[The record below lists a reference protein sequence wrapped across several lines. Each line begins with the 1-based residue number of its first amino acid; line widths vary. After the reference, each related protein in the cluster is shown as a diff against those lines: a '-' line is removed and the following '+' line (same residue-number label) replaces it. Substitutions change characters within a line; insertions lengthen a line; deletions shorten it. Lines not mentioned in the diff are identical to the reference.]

1 MKKLLTIG
9 LLTATFA
16 TAMNAQP
23 KLASDNIDEVLKA
36 MTLEEKA
43 KLLVGGANNFFGA
56 NAVVGGE
63 ADLVAGAAGTSPA
76 IPRLGIPAT
85 VLTDGPAGV
94 RINPTRKGTD
104 KTYYATAFPIGSC
117 LASTWNTELVSK
129 VGEAIGNETKEY
141 RCDVI
146 LGPGMNLHRNPLCG
160 RNFEYYSE
168 DPLLTGKIAAAY
180 IQGVQSQGAGV
191 SAKHFA
197 VNSQETDRTAVDER
211 VSQRAARE
219 LYLRGFEIAVRES
232 DPWTIMASYNQV
244 NGQYSMG
251 NHDLLTKILRE
262 DWGYKGI
269 VMTDW
274 IGIRE
279 GLETISEV
287 HAGNDLMEPGQ
298 PAQVEEII
306 KGVKEGK
313 LDIAD
318 VDRNVRRMLEYIV
331 KTPSFRQYPASNNP
345 DFKAHAAITRQSA
358 AEGIVLLKN
367 NGALPFRTEG
377 NHNSQFSARACS
389 LSSERTLN
397 SQLIKTVAL
406 FGENSYD
413 FLSGGTGSGCVH
425 PPYVV
430 DMLQGLEN
438 AGIKSSATL
447 TDIYRK
453 YIDYAR
459 IKFQAERHPAKW
471 FQTEMMGQQK
481 YPEISLSPIAI
492 NKEVQAADA
501 AIITIGR
508 QAGEGIDRDI
518 DTEFNLIPEE
528 RALITDV
535 CNAFHAAG
543 KPVIVIIN
551 SGSVIETASWSSYP
565 DAILCAWQP
574 GMEGGNSIA
583 DLLTGKVN
591 PSGKLT
597 MTWPIAATDH
607 ASTKNFP
614 GNIDDYTFQMMVGN
628 KMPVPGHAYT
638 NHEEDI
644 YVGYRF
650 FDTFNKEVAYPFG
663 FGLSYTT
670 FAFSK
675 PVVKLSTLRSALP
688 LGSSKNSQLS
698 TLNSQLSTLNSQ
710 LSTVQVSIT
719 VKNTGAVSGKEV
731 AQVYVQAP
739 KGRLEKPVQELKAF
753 AKTRELQPGESQTL
767 TMTIPVR
774 DLASFDEAGSQW
786 ITEAGTY
793 TFRIGNNSRN
803 IAATAQLKIAEYTEK
818 TTNALAPQQP
828 LKLLK
833 Q

>member
-1 MKKLLTIG
+1 MKLRNILLTM
-9 LLTATFA
+9 TATTMA
-16 TAMNAQP
+16 AVAQAQQTAPQ
-23 KLASDNIDEVLKA
+23 LAVDNIDEVMKA

-43 KLLVGGANNFFGA
+43 RLLVGGANNFFGDQ
-56 NAVVGGE
+56 AVVGGE

-117 LASTWNTELVSK
+117 LASTWNTELISK
-129 VGEAIGNETKEY
+129 VGQAIGNETKEY

-180 IQGVQSQGAGV
+180 IRGVQQEGVGV

-197 VNSQETDRTAVDER
+197 VNSQETDRTSVDER
-211 VSQRAARE
+211 VSQRALRE

-232 DPWTIMASYNQV
+232 NPWTIMASYNQI

-251 NHDLLTKILRE
+251 NHDLLTKILRD

-274 IGIRE
+274 IGIRQ
-279 GLETISEV
+279 GLPTISEV
-287 HAGNDLMEPGQ
+287 HAGNDLLEPGQ
-298 PAQVEEII
+298 PAQVQEII
-306 KGVKEGK
+306 AGVKDGK

-331 KTPSFRQYPASNNP
+331 KTPSFRKYPASNNP

-358 AEGIVLLKN
+358 CEGIVLLKN
-367 NGALPFRTEG
+367 NGALPWKNGT
-377 NHNSQFSARACS
+377 
-389 LSSERTLN
+389 
-397 SQLIKTVAL
+397 IKTVAL

-430 DMLQGLEN
+430 DILEGLKN
-438 AGIKSSATL
+438 TDISSSATL

-453 YIDYAR
+453 YIAFAR
-459 IKFQAERHPAKW
+459 VKFQAERHPAKW
-471 FQTEMMGQQK
+471 FQTEAMGQQK
-481 YPEISLSPIAI
+481 YPEIGLAPIAI
-492 NKEVQAADA
+492 EKEAKAADA

-508 QAGEGIDRDI
+508 QAGEGEDRDVA
-518 DTEFNLIPEE
+518 TEFNLIPEE

-535 CNAFHAAG
+535 CNAFHTAG

-583 DLLTGKVN
+583 DILTGKVN
-591 PSGKLT
+591 PSGHLT

-607 ASTKNFP
+607 ASTQNFP
-614 GNIDDYTFQMMVGN
+614 GTIDDYTFKVMTGN
-628 KMPVPGHAYT
+628 RMPIPGHAYT

-644 YVGYRF
+644 YVGYRY
-650 FDTFNKEVAYPFG
+650 FDTFKKNVAYPFG

-670 FAFSK
+670 FAYEK
-675 PVVKLSTLRSALP
+675 PKVSVQGDVVTLE
-688 LGSSKNSQLS
+688 
-698 TLNSQLSTLNSQ
+698 
-710 LSTVQVSIT
+710 VT
-719 VKNTGAVSGKEV
+719 VKNTGSISGKEV
-731 AQVYVQAP
+731 AQVYVSAP
-739 KGRLEKPVQELKAF
+739 AGQLEKPAKELKAF
-753 AKTRELQPGESQTL
+753 AKTRELQPGESQRL
-767 TMTIPVR
+767 VMKIQKR
-774 DLASFDEAGSQW
+774 ELASFDEANSQW
-786 ITEAGTY
+786 IVEAGMY
-793 TFRIGNNSRN
+793 NFLIGANVCDIRCQAS
-803 IAATAQLKIAEYTEK
+803 AKLTEYTELVSK
-818 TTNALAPQQP
+818 ALAPKQK
-828 LKLLK
+828 LNLLK

>member
-1 MKKLLTIG
+1 MT
-9 LLTATFA
+9 T
-16 TAMNAQP
+16 NAQP
-23 KLASDNIDEVLKA
+23 QLRADNIDEVLKA

-56 NAVVGGE
+56 GAVVGGE

-94 RINPTRKGTD
+94 RIDPTRKGTD

-117 LASTWNTELVSK
+117 LASTWNTELVRK

-180 IQGVQSQGAGV
+180 INGVQSQGAGV

-197 VNSQETDRTAVDER
+197 VNSQETNRTAVDER

-232 DPWTIMASYNQV
+232 NPWTVMASYNKI
-244 NGQYSMG
+244 NGEFSMG
-251 NHDLLTKILRE
+251 NHDLLTKILRD

-279 GLETISEV
+279 GLPTTREV

-298 PAQVEEII
+298 PQQVQEII
-306 KGVKEGK
+306 DGVKNGS

-331 KTPSFRQYPASNNP
+331 KTPSFHKYPASNDP

-367 NGALPFRTEG
+367 NGALPWKDG
-377 NHNSQFSARACS
+377 A
-389 LSSERTLN
+389 
-397 SQLIKTVAL
+397 IKTVAL

-438 AGIKSSATL
+438 AGVKSSATL

-453 YIDYAR
+453 YIEYAKV
-459 IKFQAERHPAKW
+459 KFQAERHPAKW

-481 YPEISLSPIAI
+481 YPEIALSPIAI
-492 NKEVQAADA
+492 NKEVGAADA

-518 DTEFNLIPEE
+518 ETEFNLIPEE
-528 RALITDV
+528 RNLIIDV
-535 CNAFHAAG
+535 CNAFHQAG

-551 SGSVIETASWSSYP
+551 SGSVIETASWSTYP

-607 ASTKNFP
+607 LSTQNFP
-614 GNIDDYTFQMMVGN
+614 GNIDDYTFQLMVGN
-628 KMPVPGHAYT
+628 KMPIPGQDYT
-638 NHEEDI
+638 IHSEGI
-644 YVGYRF
+644 LVGYRY
-650 FDTFNKEVAYPFG
+650 FDTARKEVAYPFG

-670 FAFSK
+670 FEFSN
-675 PVVKLSTLRSALP
+675 PVVKAK
-688 LGSSKNSQLS
+688 GKDA
-698 TLNSQLSTLNSQ
+698 
-710 LSTVQVSIT
+710 VEVSIT
-719 VKNTGAVSGKEV
+719 IRNSGKVAGKEV
-731 AQVYVQAP
+731 AQVYVEAP
-739 KGRLEKPVQELKAF
+739 GSVLFKPDQELKAF
-753 AKTRELQPGESQTL
+753 AKTRELKPGESQTL

-774 DLASFDEAGSQW
+774 DLASFDEANSQW
-786 ITEAGTY
+786 LAEKGLY
-793 TFRIGNNSRN
+793 VFNIGNHSRN
-803 IAATAQLKIAEYTEK
+803 ILKMVQLNLPEYTEK
-818 TTNALAPQQP
+818 TSNALAPQQP
-828 LKLLK
+828 MEQPKL
-833 Q
+833 

>member
-1 MKKLLTIG
+1 MKRLLTLG
-9 LLTATFA
+9 LSVLLTTVTM
-16 TAMNAQP
+16 TAQT
-23 KLASDNIDEVLKA
+23 KLRADNIDEVLKA

-43 KLLVGGANNFFGA
+43 KLLVGGANKFFSA
-56 NAVVGGE
+56 TAVVGGK
-63 ADLVAGAAGTSPA
+63 ADLEAGAAGTSPEIA
-76 IPRLGIPAT
+76 RLGIPAT

-94 RINPTRKGTD
+94 RIDPTRPGD
-104 KTYYATAFPIGSC
+104 SKTYYATAFPIGSC
-117 LASTWNTELVSK
+117 LASTWNTELVRK

-168 DPLLTGKIAAAY
+168 DPLVTGKIAAAY
-180 IQGVQSQGAGV
+180 INGVQSQGAGV

-197 VNSQETDRTAVDER
+197 VNSQETDRTSVDER

-232 DPWTIMASYNQV
+232 NPWTVMASYNKV
-244 NGQYSMG
+244 NGQFSMG
-251 NHDLLTKILRE
+251 NHDLLTKILRD
-262 DWGYKGI
+262 DWGFKGI

-279 GLETISEV
+279 GLETIAEV

-298 PAQVEEII
+298 PAQVQEII
-306 KGVKEGK
+306 DGVKNGK

-331 KTPSFRQYPASNNP
+331 KTPSFKQYPASNNP

-367 NGALPFRTEG
+367 NGTLPWNQPTAK
-377 NHNSQFSARACS
+377 SQQPKA
-389 LSSERTLN
+389 
-397 SQLIKTVAL
+397 IKTVAL

-438 AGIKSSATL
+438 AGIKSSASL

-459 IKFQAERHPAKW
+459 AKFQAERHPAKW

-481 YPEISLSPIAI
+481 YPEIGLSPIAI

-614 GNIDDYTFQMMVGN
+614 GSLDDYTFELMVGN
-628 KMPVPGHAYT
+628 RMPIPAHAYT
-638 NHEEDI
+638 SHEEDI

-650 FDTFNKEVAYPFG
+650 FDTFNREVAYPFG
-663 FGLSYTT
+663 YGLSYTT
-670 FAFSK
+670 FAFSNAK
-675 PVVKLSTLRSALP
+675 IK
-688 LGSSKNSQLS
+688 QLNNES
-698 TLNSQLSTLNSQ
+698 IE
-710 LSTVQVSIT
+710 VSVT
-719 VKNTGAVSGKEV
+719 VKNTGSVAGKEV
-731 AQVYVQAP
+731 AQVYVTAP

-753 AKTRELQPGESQTL
+753 AKTRELKPGESQTL
-767 TMTIPVR
+767 TMQMARR
-774 DLASFDEAGSQW
+774 DLASFDEANSQW
-786 ITEAGTY
+786 LTEAGTY
-793 TFRIGNNSRN
+793 TFRIGASSRD
-803 IAATAQLKIAEYTEK
+803 IKFELPLALKEYTEK

-828 LKLLK
+828 LNLMI

>member
-1 MKKLLTIG
+1 MKRIMFTGVLLLLMASTMSAQTKLR
-9 LLTATFA
+9 A
-16 TAMNAQP
+16 
-23 KLASDNIDEVLKA
+23 DNIDEVLKA
-36 MTLEEKA
+36 MTIEEKA
-43 KLLVGGANNFFGA
+43 KLMVGGANNFFGA
-56 NAVVGGE
+56 GAVVGGE
-63 ADLVAGAAGTSPA
+63 ADLVAGAAGTTPR
-76 IPRLGIPAT
+76 IERLGIPAT

-94 RINPTRKGTD
+94 RIDPTREGTTQ
-104 KTYYATAFPIGSC
+104 TYYATAFPIGSC

-168 DPLLTGKIAAAY
+168 DPLVTGKIAAAY
-180 IQGVQSQGAGV
+180 IKGVQSQGAGV

-232 DPWTIMASYNQV
+232 DPWTIMASYNKV
-244 NGQYSMG
+244 NGEFSMG

-274 IGIRE
+274 IGIRN
-279 GLETISEV
+279 GLPTINEV

-298 PAQVEEII
+298 PAQVQEII
-306 KGVKEGK
+306 EGVKSGK
-313 LDIAD
+313 LSMED

-331 KTPSFRQYPASNNP
+331 KTPSFNNYPYTNKP
-345 DFKAHAAITRQSA
+345 DFEAHAAITRQSA

-367 NGALPFRTEG
+367 NGALPWKG
-377 NHNSQFSARACS
+377 GK
-389 LSSERTLN
+389 
-397 SQLIKTVAL
+397 IKTVAL

-430 DMLQGLEN
+430 DMLTGLKN
-438 AGIKSSATL
+438 AGINSSATL

-459 IKFQAERHPAKW
+459 VKFQAERHPAKW

-481 YPEISLSPIAI
+481 YPEIGISPIAI
-492 NKEVQAADA
+492 DKEVAGADA

-518 DTEFNLIPEE
+518 ATEFNLVPEE
-528 RALITDV
+528 QALIKDV
-535 CNAFHAAG
+535 CNAFHQAG
-543 KPVIVIIN
+543 KPVVVIIN
-551 SGSVIETASWSSYP
+551 SGSVIETASWSGYP

-574 GMEGGNSIA
+574 GMEGGNSVA

-597 MTWPIAATDH
+597 MTWPLAATDH
-607 ASTKNFP
+607 PSTKGYP
-614 GNIDDYTFQMMVGN
+614 GTMDFYTYEVTRGYVGQ
-628 KMPVPGHAYT
+628 VAGYDYT
-638 NHEEDI
+638 NHDEDI

-650 FDTFNKEVAYPFG
+650 FDTFNREVAYPFG

-670 FAFSK
+670 FEFSK
-675 PVVKLSTLRSALP
+675 PVVKAK
-688 LGSSKNSQLS
+688 GKDA
-698 TLNSQLSTLNSQ
+698 
-710 LSTVQVSIT
+710 VEVSIT
-719 VKNTGAVSGKEV
+719 VKNTGAISGKEV
-731 AQVYVQAP
+731 AQIYVTAP
-739 KGRLEKPVQELKAF
+739 KGRIEKPAQELKAF

-786 ITEAGTY
+786 LTEAGNY
-793 TFRIGNNSRN
+793 TFRIGNSSRN
-803 IAATAQLKIAEYTEK
+803 LPLSASLTLKEYTEK
-818 TTNALAPQQP
+818 VNNALAPQQK
-828 LKLLK
+828 LNLLK
-833 Q
+833 H

>member
-1 MKKLLTIG
+1 MT
-9 LLTATFA
+9 T
-16 TAMNAQP
+16 NAQP
-23 KLASDNIDEVLKA
+23 QLRADNIDEVLKA

-43 KLLVGGANNFFGA
+43 KLLVGGANTFFGDQA
-56 NAVVGGE
+56 AVGGE

-94 RINPTRKGTD
+94 RIDPTRKGTD
-104 KTYYATAFPIGSC
+104 KTFYATAFPIGSC
-117 LASTWNTELVSK
+117 LASTWNTELVNQ
-129 VGEAIGNETKEY
+129 VGQAIGNETKEY

-168 DPLLTGKIAAAY
+168 DPLLTGRIAAAY
-180 IQGVQSQGAGV
+180 INGVQSQGAGV

-197 VNSQETDRTAVDER
+197 VNSQETERTAVDER
-211 VSQRAARE
+211 LSQRAARE

-232 DPWTIMASYNQV
+232 NPWTIMASYNKI
-244 NGQYSMG
+244 NGEFSMG
-251 NHDLLTKILRE
+251 NHDLLTKILRD
-262 DWGYKGI
+262 DWGFKGI

-279 GLETISEV
+279 GLPTTREV
-287 HAGNDLMEPGQ
+287 QAGNDLMEPGQ
-298 PAQVEEII
+298 PAQTNEII
-306 KGVKEGK
+306 EGVKSGK
-313 LDIAD
+313 LDIKD

-331 KTPSFRQYPASNNP
+331 KTPSFHKYPATNSP

-367 NGALPFRTEG
+367 NGTLPWKG
-377 NHNSQFSARACS
+377 G
-389 LSSERTLN
+389 
-397 SQLIKTVAL
+397 IKTVAL

-438 AGIKSSATL
+438 AGIKSSPVL

-453 YIDYAR
+453 YIEFAKV
-459 IKFQAERHPAKW
+459 KFQAERHPAKW
-471 FQTEMMGQQK
+471 YQREYFGQQK
-481 YPEISLSPIAI
+481 YPEISISPIAI
-492 NKEVQAADA
+492 NNEVSTADA

-508 QAGEGIDRDI
+508 QAGEGVDRDI

-535 CNAFHAAG
+535 CNAFHQAG

-551 SGSVIETASWSSYP
+551 SGSVIETASWSGYP

-607 ASTKNFP
+607 ASSKNFP
-614 GNIDDYTFQMMVGN
+614 GQIDYYSFKDMVAN
-628 KMPVPGHAYT
+628 RRPIAGHTYT

-644 YVGYRF
+644 YVGYRY
-650 FDTFNKEVAYPFG
+650 FDTFQKNVAYPFG

-670 FAFSK
+670 FEMTK
-675 PVVKLSTLRSALP
+675 PVVKAK
-688 LGSSKNSQLS
+688 GKDA
-698 TLNSQLSTLNSQ
+698 
-710 LSTVQVSIT
+710 VEVSIT
-719 VKNTGAVSGKEV
+719 VKNTGSVAGKEV

-739 KGRLEKPVQELKAF
+739 KGRLEKPVQELKGF
-753 AKTRELQPGESQTL
+753 AKTRSLQPGESQTL
-767 TMTIPVR
+767 TIVIPVR

-786 ITEAGTY
+786 LTEAGTY
-793 TFRIGNNSRN
+793 TFRIGASSRD
-803 IAATAQLKIAEYTEK
+803 IQATASLKLNEYTEK
-818 TTNALAPQQP
+818 TSNALAPQQ
-828 LKLLK
+828 KLRLLT

>member
-1 MKKLLTIG
+1 MKRKLFLTG
-9 LLTATFA
+9 LL
-16 TAMNAQP
+16 AMMMTTMSAQV
-23 KLASDNIDEVLKA
+23 KLRSGNIEEVLKA

-43 KLLVGGANNFFGA
+43 KLLVGGANNFFSA
-56 NAVVGGE
+56 DAVVGGE

-94 RINPTRKGTD
+94 RINPTREGTE

-117 LASTWNTELVSK
+117 LASTWNTELVSR

-180 IQGVQSQGAGV
+180 IQGVQKEGVGV

-197 VNSQETDRTAVDER
+197 VNSQETNRTGVDER

-232 DPWTIMASYNQV
+232 DPWTIMSSYNKV

-251 NHDLLTKILRE
+251 NHDLLTKILRD

-279 GLETISEV
+279 GLPTITEV
-287 HAGNDLMEPGQ
+287 QAGNDIMEPGQ
-298 PAQVEEII
+298 PAQVQEII
-306 KGVKEGK
+306 EGVKSGK
-313 LDIAD
+313 LSMAD

-367 NGALPFRTEG
+367 NGCLPFRTEG
-377 NHNSQFSARACS
+377 N
-389 LSSERTLN
+389 LSP
-397 SQLIKTVAL
+397 LIKTVAL

-413 FLSGGTGSGCVH
+413 FFSGGTGSGCVH

-438 AGIKSSATL
+438 AGISSSPTL
-447 TDIYRK
+447 TNIYRK
-453 YIDYAR
+453 YIDYAKA
-459 IKFQAERHPAKW
+459 KFQAELHPAKW
-471 FQTEMMGQQK
+471 YQREEFGQQK
-481 YPEISLSPIAI
+481 YPEIAIAPIAI
-492 NKEVQAADA
+492 EKEAQSADA

-508 QAGEGIDRDI
+508 QAGEGVDRDLN
-518 DTEFNLIPEE
+518 TEFNLVPEE
-528 RALITDV
+528 QALIMDV

-551 SGSVIETASWSSYP
+551 SGSVIETASWSGYP

-614 GNIDDYTFQMMVGN
+614 GNIDDYTFKIMVGN
-628 KMPVPGHAYT
+628 QQPIPGYAYT

-644 YVGYRF
+644 YVGYRY
-650 FDTFNKEVAYPFG
+650 FDTFQRKVAYPFG
-663 FGLSYTT
+663 YGLSYTT
-670 FAFSK
+670 FAFSN
-675 PVVKLSTLRSALP
+675 PVVKVNGDVIS
-688 LGSSKNSQLS
+688 
-698 TLNSQLSTLNSQ
+698 
-710 LSTVQVSIT
+710 VSIT
-719 VKNTGAVSGKEV
+719 IKNTGTVSGKEV
-731 AQVYVQAP
+731 AQVYVSAP
-739 KGRLEKPVQELKAF
+739 QGKLVKPEQELKAF
-753 AKTRELQPGESQTL
+753 AKTRELKPGESQTL
-767 TMTIPVR
+767 TMKIQKR
-774 DLASFDEAGSQW
+774 DLASFDAAASQW
-786 ITEAGTY
+786 LVEAGTY
-793 TFRIGNNSRN
+793 TFRIGSSSRD
-803 IAATAQLKIAEYTEK
+803 IHATATAKVSEYTEK
-818 TTNALAPQQP
+818 VSNALAPQQP
-828 LKLLK
+828 LNLLK
-833 Q
+833 P

>member
-1 MKKLLTIG
+1 MKLRTILLTM
-9 LLTATFA
+9 TATVMGA
-16 TAMNAQP
+16 TAQAQTAP
-23 KLASDNIDEVLKA
+23 QLTETNIDEVIKA

-56 NAVVGGE
+56 SAVVGGE

-94 RINPTRKGTD
+94 RIDPTRKGTD

-117 LASTWNTELVSK
+117 LASTWNTELVSQ
-129 VGEAIGNETKEY
+129 VGQAIGNETKEY

-197 VNSQETDRTAVDER
+197 VNSQETDRTSVDER
-211 VSQRAARE
+211 VSQRALRE

-232 DPWTIMASYNQV
+232 QPWTIMASYNKV
-244 NGQYSMG
+244 NGEFSMG
-251 NHDLLTKILRE
+251 NHDLLTKILRD
-262 DWGYKGI
+262 DWGFKGI

-274 IGIRE
+274 IGIRQ
-279 GLETISEV
+279 GLPTTREV

-298 PAQVEEII
+298 PAQVQEII
-306 KGVKEGK
+306 DGVKNGK

-331 KTPSFRQYPASNNP
+331 KTPSFHKYPASNAP

-358 AEGIVLLKN
+358 CEGIVLLKN
-367 NGALPFRTEG
+367 GPLPTSPQG
-377 NHNSQFSARACS
+377 GG
-389 LSSERTLN
+389 ERRQTLPL
-397 SQLIKTVAL
+397 QLKDGFTVSL

-438 AGIKSSATL
+438 AGIKSSPVL

-453 YIDYAR
+453 YIAFAR
-459 IKFQAERHPAKW
+459 LKFQAERHPAKW

-492 NKEVQAADA
+492 NKEVETADA

-528 RALITDV
+528 RALIIDV
-535 CNAFHAAG
+535 CNAFHQAG
-543 KPVIVIIN
+543 KPVIVVIN
-551 SGSVIETASWSSYP
+551 SGSVIETTSWSGYP

-574 GMEGGNSIA
+574 GMEGGNSMA
-583 DLLTGKVN
+583 DILTGRVN

-597 MTWPIAATDH
+597 MTWPLAATDH
-607 ASTKNFP
+607 PSTKGYPSTMDFYSYEVTRS
-614 GNIDDYTFQMMVGN
+614 YTGQ
-628 KMPVPGHAYT
+628 VPGYDYT
-638 NHEEDI
+638 NHDEDI
-644 YVGYRF
+644 YVGYRY
-650 FDTFNKEVAYPFG
+650 FDTFQKNVAYPFG

-670 FAFSK
+670 FAYEK
-675 PVVKLSTLRSALP
+675 PKV
-688 LGSSKNSQLS
+688 
-698 TLNSQLSTLNSQ
+698 
-710 LSTVQVSIT
+710 TVQGDVVSVEVT
-719 VKNTGAVSGKEV
+719 VKNTGSVSGKEV
-731 AQVYVQAP
+731 VQVYVGAP
-739 KGRLEKPVQELKAF
+739 AGTLEKPAKELKAF
-753 AKTRELQPGESQTL
+753 AKTRELQPGESQRL
-767 TMTIPVR
+767 VMQIAKR
-774 DLASFDEAGSQW
+774 ELASFDEANSQW
-786 ITEAGTY
+786 IVEAGMY
-793 TFRIGNNSRN
+793 NFLIGANVSDIRCQ
-803 IAATAQLKIAEYTEK
+803 ASAKLTEYTEPVSK
-818 TTNALAPQQP
+818 ALAPQVK
-828 LKLLK
+828 LNLLK

>member
-1 MKKLLTIG
+1 MKKLL
-9 LLTATFA
+9 LTLISATFA
-16 TAMNAQP
+16 MTTNAQP
-23 KLASDNIDEVLKA
+23 QLRANNIDEVLKA

-43 KLLVGGANNFFGA
+43 KLLVGGANNFFGDQ
-56 NAVVGGE
+56 AVVGGE

-76 IPRLGIPAT
+76 NPRLGIPAT
-85 VLTDGPAGV
+85 VFTDGPAGV
-94 RINPTRKGTD
+94 RIDPTRKGTD

-117 LASTWNTELVSK
+117 LASTWNTDLVSK

-180 IQGVQSQGAGV
+180 INGVQSQGAGV

-197 VNSQETDRTAVDER
+197 VNSQETDRTSVDER

-219 LYLRGFEIAVRES
+219 LYLRGFEIAIRES
-232 DPWTIMASYNQV
+232 NPWTVMASYNQV

-251 NHDLLTKILRE
+251 NHDLLTKILRD
-262 DWGYKGI
+262 DWGFKGI

-279 GLETISEV
+279 GLTTISEV

-298 PAQVEEII
+298 PAQVQEII

-331 KTPSFRQYPASNNP
+331 KTPSFHKYPASNAP

-358 AEGIVLLKN
+358 AEGIVMLKN
-367 NGALPFRTEG
+367 NGTLPWKNG
-377 NHNSQFSARACS
+377 A
-389 LSSERTLN
+389 
-397 SQLIKTVAL
+397 IKTVAL
-406 FGENSYD
+406 FGEKSYD

-430 DMLQGLEN
+430 DMLEGLKN
-438 AGIKSSATL
+438 VGISSSPVL

-453 YIDYAR
+453 YIEFAKT
-459 IKFQAERHPAKW
+459 KFQAERHPAKW
-471 FQTEMMGQQK
+471 YQLEYFGQQK
-481 YPEISLSPIAI
+481 YPEIAISPIAI
-492 NKEVQAADA
+492 DKEAKNADA
-501 AIITIGR
+501 AIITIAR
-508 QAGEGIDRDI
+508 QAGEGVDRDI
-518 DTEFNLIPEE
+518 ATEFNLVPEE
-528 RALITDV
+528 HALILDV

-583 DLLTGKVN
+583 DLIMGKVN

-607 ASTKNFP
+607 ASTQNFP
-614 GNIDDYTFQMMVGN
+614 GQLDYYSFKDMYGN
-628 KMPVPGHAYT
+628 KRPIPGHAFT

-644 YVGYRF
+644 YVGYRY
-650 FDTFNKEVAYPFG
+650 FDTFQKDVAYPFG

-670 FAFSK
+670 FQFSK
-675 PVVKLSTLRSALP
+675 PVVKAKGKDAVEVSVTI
-688 LGSSKNSQLS
+688 KN
-698 TLNSQLSTLNSQ
+698 
-710 LSTVQVSIT
+710 I
-719 VKNTGAVSGKEV
+719 GAVAGKEV
-731 AQVYVQAP
+731 AQVYVKAP
-739 KGRLEKPVQELKAF
+739 QGRLVKPAQELKAF

-767 TMTIPVR
+767 TMVIPVR
-774 DLASFDEAGSQW
+774 DLASFDEANSQW
-786 ITEAGTY
+786 LTESGNY
-793 TFRIGNNSRN
+793 TFCIGSSSRD
-803 IAATAQLKIAEYTEK
+803 ITATSQLKIAEYTEK
-818 TTNALAPQQP
+818 TSNALAPQQE

>member
-1 MKKLLTIG
+1 M
-9 LLTATFA
+9 AT
-16 TAMNAQP
+16 NAQP
-23 KLASDNIDEVLKA
+23 QLRADNIDEVLKA

-76 IPRLGIPAT
+76 IPRLGIPST

-94 RINPTRKGTD
+94 RIDPTRRGTD

-117 LASTWNTELVSK
+117 LASTWNTELVGK

-168 DPLLTGKIAAAY
+168 DPLLTGKIASAY
-180 IQGVQSQGAGV
+180 INGVQSQGAGV

-197 VNSQETDRTAVDER
+197 VNSQETDRTSVDER
-211 VSQRAARE
+211 LSQRAARE

-232 DPWTIMASYNQV
+232 NPWTIMASYNKV
-244 NGQYSMG
+244 NGQFSMG
-251 NHDLLTKILRE
+251 NHDLLTKILRD

-279 GLETISEV
+279 GLPTTREV

-313 LDIAD
+313 LDIKD

-331 KTPSFRQYPASNNP
+331 KTPSFRKYPASNSP

-367 NGALPFRTEG
+367 NGTLPWKG
-377 NHNSQFSARACS
+377 N
-389 LSSERTLN
+389 
-397 SQLIKTVAL
+397 IKTVAL

-430 DMLQGLEN
+430 DILQGLEN

-447 TDIYRK
+447 TDIYQK
-453 YIDYAR
+453 YIAYAR
-459 IKFQAERHPAKW
+459 VKFQAERHPAKW

-481 YPEISLSPIAI
+481 YPEIGISPIAI
-492 NKEVQAADA
+492 EKEVGTADA
-501 AIITIGR
+501 AIITTGR

-528 RALITDV
+528 LSLIKDV
-535 CNAFHAAG
+535 CNAFHQAG

-574 GMEGGNSIA
+574 GMEGGNSVA
-583 DLLTGKVN
+583 DLLTGRVN

-597 MTWPIAATDH
+597 MTWPLAATDH
-607 ASTKNFP
+607 PSTKGYP
-614 GNIDDYTFQMMVGN
+614 GTMDFYTYEVTRGYTGQVQGYD
-628 KMPVPGHAYT
+628 YT

-650 FDTFNKEVAYPFG
+650 FDTFQRNVAYPFG

-670 FAFSK
+670 FEYSK
-675 PVVKLSTLRSALP
+675 PKCYQYIHRNDGVVI
-688 LGSSKNSQLS
+688 Q
-698 TLNSQLSTLNSQ
+698 
-710 LSTVQVSIT
+710 IT
-719 VKNTGAVSGKEV
+719 VKNTGSVAGKEV

-739 KGRLEKPVQELKAF
+739 KGRLEKPAQELKAF
-753 AKTRELQPGESQTL
+753 AKTRELQPGESQIL

-774 DLASFDEAGSQW
+774 DLASFDEANSQW

-793 TFRIGNNSRN
+793 TFRIGASSRD
-803 IAATAQLKIAEYTEK
+803 IRATVSLALKEYTEK
-818 TTNALAPQQP
+818 TSNALAPQQK
-828 LKLLK
+828 LKLLT

>member
-1 MKKLLTIG
+1 MT
-9 LLTATFA
+9 T
-16 TAMNAQP
+16 NAQP
-23 KLASDNIDEVLKA
+23 QLRPDNIDEVLKA

-43 KLLVGGANNFFGA
+43 KLLVGGANNFFSD

-94 RINPTRKGTD
+94 RIDPTRKGTT

-117 LASTWNTELVSK
+117 LASTWNTDLVNK
-129 VGEAIGNETKEY
+129 VGQAIGNETKEY

-191 SAKHFA
+191 SAKHYA
-197 VNSQETDRTAVDER
+197 INSQETDRTAVDER

-251 NHDLLTKILRE
+251 NHDLLTKILRD
-262 DWGYKGI
+262 DWGFKGI

-274 IGIRE
+274 IGIRD
-279 GLETISEV
+279 GLTTISEV

-298 PAQVEEII
+298 PAQVNEII
-306 KGVKEGK
+306 EGVKSGK
-313 LDIAD
+313 LDIKD

-331 KTPSFRQYPASNNP
+331 KTPSFHQYPASNNP

-358 AEGIVLLKN
+358 NEGIVLLKN
-367 NGALPFRTEG
+367 NGSLPWKNG
-377 NHNSQFSARACS
+377 A
-389 LSSERTLN
+389 
-397 SQLIKTVAL
+397 IKTVAL

-430 DMLQGLEN
+430 DMLEGLKN
-438 AGIKSSATL
+438 AGISSSPVL

-453 YIDYAR
+453 YIEFAR
-459 IKFQAERHPAKW
+459 VKFQAERHPAKW
-471 FQTEMMGQQK
+471 YQREYFGQQK
-481 YPEISLSPIAI
+481 YPEIGIDPIAI
-492 NKEVQAADA
+492 NNEVKTTDA

-508 QAGEGIDRDI
+508 QAGEGVDRDLN
-518 DTEFNLIPEE
+518 TEFNLIPEE

-535 CNAFHAAG
+535 CNAFHAEG

-551 SGSVIETASWSSYP
+551 SGSVIETASWSGYP

-614 GNIDDYTFQMMVGN
+614 GQIDDYSLQMMIGS
-628 KMPVPGHAYT
+628 KAPIPGHAYT

-644 YVGYRF
+644 YVGYRY
-650 FDTFNKEVAYPFG
+650 FDSFGRDVAYPFG

-670 FAFSK
+670 FTFTK
-675 PVVKLSTLRSALP
+675 PVVKAK
-688 LGSSKNSQLS
+688 GKEA
-698 TLNSQLSTLNSQ
+698 
-710 LSTVQVSIT
+710 VEVSIT
-719 VKNTGAVSGKEV
+719 VKNTGSVSGKEV

-739 KGRLEKPVQELKAF
+739 NGKLEKPAQELKAF
-753 AKTRELQPGESQTL
+753 AKTRELQPGESQVL

-774 DLASFDEAGSQW
+774 MLASFDEAGSQW
-786 ITEAGTY
+786 LTEAGTY
-793 TFRIGNNSRN
+793 TFRIGNSSRN
-803 IAATAQLKIAEYTEK
+803 IAATATLKLGEYTEK
-818 TTNALAPQQP
+818 TSNALAPQHK
-828 LKLLK
+828 LNLLK
-833 Q
+833 K

>member
-1 MKKLLTIG
+1 MSSVSSHNLHVITQIKGINNMKRLLTTC
-9 LLTATFA
+9 LLATTFA
-16 TAMNAQP
+16 MTTNAQP
-23 KLASDNIDEVLKA
+23 QLRADNIDEVIKA

-43 KLLVGGANNFFGA
+43 KLLVGGANNFFSD

-94 RINPTRKGTD
+94 RIDPTRKGTD

-117 LASTWNTELVSK
+117 LASTWNTELVNK
-129 VGEAIGNETKEY
+129 VGQAIGNETKEY

-197 VNSQETDRTAVDER
+197 INSQETDRTAVDER

-232 DPWTIMASYNQV
+232 NPWTVMSSYNQI

-251 NHDLLTKILRE
+251 NRDLLTKILRE
-262 DWGYKGI
+262 DWGFKGI

-279 GLETISEV
+279 GLPTITEV
-287 HAGNDLMEPGQ
+287 QAGNDLMEPGQ
-298 PAQVEEII
+298 PAQVNEII
-306 KGVKEGK
+306 EGVKSGK

-331 KTPSFRQYPASNNP
+331 KTPSFKKYPASNNP
-345 DFKAHAAITRQSA
+345 DFVAHAAITRQSA
-358 AEGIVLLKN
+358 NEGIVLLKN
-367 NGALPFRTEG
+367 NGTLPWKNG
-377 NHNSQFSARACS
+377 N
-389 LSSERTLN
+389 
-397 SQLIKTVAL
+397 IKTVAL

-430 DMLQGLEN
+430 DMLEGLKN
-438 AGIKSSATL
+438 AGIKSSETL

-453 YIDYAR
+453 YIEFAR
-459 IKFQAERHPAKW
+459 VKFQAERHPAKW
-471 FQTEMMGQQK
+471 YQNEYFGQQK
-481 YPEISLSPIAI
+481 YPEIGLDPICV
-492 NKEVQAADA
+492 NKEVNGADA

-508 QAGEGIDRDI
+508 QAGEGVDRDI
-518 DTEFNLIPEE
+518 NTEFNLNAEE
-528 RALITDV
+528 RALITNV

-551 SGSVIETASWSSYP
+551 SGSVIETASWSGYP

-614 GNIDDYTFQMMVGN
+614 GQIDDYSLQQMIGS
-628 KMPVPGHAYT
+628 KRPIPGHAYT

-644 YVGYRF
+644 YIGYRY
-650 FDTFNKEVAYPFG
+650 FDTFGRDVAYPFG

-675 PVVKLSTLRSALP
+675 PVVKAK
-688 LGSSKNSQLS
+688 GKDA
-698 TLNSQLSTLNSQ
+698 
-710 LSTVQVSIT
+710 VEVSIT
-719 VKNTGAVSGKEV
+719 VKNTGSVSGKEV
-731 AQVYVQAP
+731 AQVYVKAP
-739 KGRLEKPVQELKAF
+739 KGNLEKPAQELKAF
-753 AKTRELQPGESQTL
+753 AKSRELKPGESEVL

-774 DLASFDEAGSQW
+774 MLASFDEANSQW
-786 ITEAGTY
+786 LTEAGTY
-793 TFRIGNNSRN
+793 TFCIGNSSRN
-803 IAATAQLKIAEYTEK
+803 IAATATLKLGEYTEK
-818 TTNALAPQQP
+818 TTNALAPQHK
-828 LKLLK
+828 LNLLK

>member
-1 MKKLLTIG
+1 M
-9 LLTATFA
+9 TA
-16 TAMNAQP
+16 NARP
-23 KLASDNIDEVLKA
+23 KLRADNIDEVLQA

-56 NAVVGGE
+56 GAVVGGE

-94 RINPTRKGTD
+94 RIDPTRKGTD

-168 DPLLTGKIAAAY
+168 DPFLTGKIAAAY

-197 VNSQETDRTAVDER
+197 VNSQETDRTSVDER

-232 DPWTIMASYNQV
+232 DPWTVMASYNQV
-244 NGQYSMG
+244 NGQYSMA

-262 DWGYKGI
+262 DWGFKGI

-279 GLETISEV
+279 GLPTIGEV
-287 HAGNDLMEPGQ
+287 QAGNDLMEPGQ

-313 LDIAD
+313 LDIKD

-331 KTPSFRQYPASNNP
+331 KTPSFHQYPASNAP

-367 NGALPFRTEG
+367 NGTLPWAG
-377 NHNSQFSARACS
+377 GGIN
-389 LSSERTLN
+389 
-397 SQLIKTVAL
+397 TVAL

-413 FLSGGTGSGCVH
+413 FFSGGTGSGCVH
-425 PPYVV
+425 PPYIV

-438 AGIKSSATL
+438 AGIKSSPVL

-453 YIDYAR
+453 YIEYAKV
-459 IKFQAERHPAKW
+459 KFQAERHPAKW
-471 FQTEMMGQQK
+471 YQMEMFGQQK
-481 YPEISLSPIAI
+481 YPEIAISPIAI
-492 NKEVQAADA
+492 NNEAKTADA

-508 QAGEGIDRDI
+508 QAGEGVDRDI

-597 MTWPIAATDH
+597 MTWPVAATDH
-607 ASTKNFP
+607 PSTKNFP
-614 GNIDDYTFQMMVGN
+614 GNIDFYSFKEMHGGKMAIPGYT
-628 KMPVPGHAYT
+628 YT
-638 NHEEDI
+638 NHDEDI
-644 YVGYRF
+644 YVGYRY
-650 FDTFNKEVAYPFG
+650 FDTFNREVAYPFG

-670 FAFSK
+670 FEFSK
-675 PVVKLSTLRSALP
+675 PVVKAK
-688 LGSSKNSQLS
+688 GKDA
-698 TLNSQLSTLNSQ
+698 
-710 LSTVQVSIT
+710 VEVSVS
-719 VKNTGAVSGKEV
+719 VKNTGKVSGKEV
-731 AQVYVQAP
+731 AQVYVAAP
-739 KGRLEKPVQELKAF
+739 KGKLEKPAQELKAF
-753 AKTRELQPGESQTL
+753 AKTRELKPGESQTL

-786 ITEAGTY
+786 LTEAGTY
-793 TFRIGNNSRN
+793 TFNIGANSRD
-803 IAATAQLKIAEYTEK
+803 IAVSAQLKIAEYTEK

-828 LKLLK
+828 LNLLK